1 MRPLL
6 SAFLA
11 VASFSMASVVYGQSE
26 PVSPS
31 PTAASSVPQSESTA
45 WSDSNFYAELPLG
58 YAFRNWG
65 NVFDLNQVAVTKK
78 NGGVT
83 YGLDM
88 GYVISNRL
96 SAELGWTHL
105 PKARFSTDDGSG
117 RITSNIYHIGA
128 RLAMPLRPM
137 LSAFVLLALGYSNH
151 EISHS
156 GLTFLGGSSHT
167 RYWGSYLS
175 IGLRYTINEHFY
187 VTTQYTYAPGLQTPA
202 PYTDRFATPN
212 LSMLRLS
219 VGYALPF

>member
-11 VASFSMASVVYGQSE
+11 VASLSMVSMVYGQSD
-26 PVSPS
+26 PVAAS
-31 PTAASSVPQSESTA
+31 PTPASSAPQPESTA
-45 WSDSNFYAELPLG
+45 WLDSNFYVELPLG
-58 YAFRNWG
+58 YAFRSWG
-65 NVFDLNQVAVTKK
+65 NVFDLNQAAVTKK
-78 NGGVT
+78 NGGLT

-96 SAELGWTHL
+96 SAELGWAHL
-105 PKARFSTDDGSG
+105 PKARFSTDSGSG
-117 RITSNIYHIGA
+117 NITSNIYHVGA
-128 RLAMPLRPM
+128 RLALPLRPM

-151 EISHS
+151 EISQA
-156 GLTFLGGSSHT
+156 GLTFLGDSSHT

-175 IGLRYTINEHFY
+175 IGMRYTINEHFY

-202 PYTDRFATPN
+202 PFTDRFATPN

-219 VGYALPF
+219 VGYGLPF